1 MITLGLSG
9 SRYSGKDTTIQVF
22 KRIGIPVFE
31 ADLILK
37 FILNHN
43 HELLGEVRR
52 ELGSDIFINHQLD
65 FRRLKKSAFD
75 KILDIVQDDLFNAFA
90 KFNDRMERK
99 GAIYTIFHSSILFER
114 EWDKK
119 VDMTISVFAPEGDR
133 LKRARYMTNEGL
145 LNIRD
150 RLKTEMDPLEKNEMA
165 DFIINNFNNGSEVVG
180 SIGLQPAK
188 LPNLLKQVNQIDQK
202 VIDEYLYKESL
213 ILCV

>member
-9 SRYSGKDTTIQVF
+9 SRYSGKDTVAHVF
-22 KRIGIPVFE
+22 RRIGVPIFE

-65 FRRLKKSAFD
+65 FRNLRKNTFD
-75 KILDIVQDDLFNAFA
+75 KVLDIVQDDLFNAYQ
-90 KFNDRMERK
+90 KFNDKYERK
-99 GAIYTIFHSSILFER
+99 GAIYTIFNSSILFER
-114 EWDKK
+114 EWDRK
-119 VDMTISVFAPEGDR
+119 VDLSISVFAPEGDR

-150 RLKTEMDPLEKNEMA
+150 RMKTEMYPLEKNEMA
-165 DFIINNFNNGSEVVG
+165 DYIINNFNNGDAVVG
-180 SIGLQPAK
+180 NIGLQPAK